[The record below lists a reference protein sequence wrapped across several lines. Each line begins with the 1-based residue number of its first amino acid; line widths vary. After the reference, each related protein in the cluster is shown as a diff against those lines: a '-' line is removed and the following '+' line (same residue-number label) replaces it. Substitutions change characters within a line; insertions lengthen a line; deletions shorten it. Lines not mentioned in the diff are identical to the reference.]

1 MVQIIKLVIKKIKSF
16 YKNLDIKLI
25 CKKRVKIIFKPVM
38 EKKKTPPF
46 TKNLILN

>member
-25 CKKRVKIIFKPVM
+25 CKKREKIIFKPVM
-38 EKKKTPPF
+38 EKTTTTFYKKSQ
-46 TKNLILN
+46 ILN